1 MAGILRQDP
10 PVDNAARDPVA
21 AHSGADDAA
30 VLTRLD
36 EAQTVPAVA
45 ATLVELLAGM
55 AGSL

>member
-1 MAGILRQDP
+1 M
-10 PVDNAARDPVA
+10 DNAARDPVA